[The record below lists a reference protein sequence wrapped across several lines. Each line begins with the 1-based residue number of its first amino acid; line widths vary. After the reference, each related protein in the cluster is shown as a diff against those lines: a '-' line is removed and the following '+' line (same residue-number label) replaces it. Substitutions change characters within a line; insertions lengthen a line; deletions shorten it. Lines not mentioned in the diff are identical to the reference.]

1 MDQRNGDE
9 MTEFFHMGGY
19 ASYVWSSYGIAFISL
34 LLTLIL
40 PLRANTAIIKRL
52 KGRFRREQIQEQE
65 ASGADQEKPDAEQE
79 KSGLDQENASELMQ
93 DTKEKTS

>member
-34 LLTLIL
+34 LLTVIL

-65 ASGADQEKPDAEQE
+65 ASSASQEQP
-79 KSGLDQENASELMQ
+79 GTDQENANELIQ
-93 DTKEKTS
+93 DTKEETS

>member
-34 LLTLIL
+34 LITMLL
-40 PLRANTAIIKRL
+40 PLRVNTAIIKRL
-52 KGRFRREQIQEQE
+52 KGRYKREQIQEQE
-65 ASGADQEKPDAEQE
+65 AQEAAAANNIDAQQSMPTNKQE
-79 KSGLDQENASELMQ
+79 ITPEK
-93 DTKEKTS
+93 KEEIS

>member
-34 LLTLIL
+34 LITMLL
-40 PLRANTAIIKRL
+40 PLRTNTAIIKRL
-52 KGRFRREQIQEQE
+52 KGRYKREQIQEQE
-65 ASGADQEKPDAEQE
+65 AQETAAADNIDVQQSMPT
-79 KSGLDQENASELMQ
+79 NMQ
-93 DTKEKTS
+93 DITPEKKEETS